1 MAVIGNTLFTLAD
14 WAAQFGPETSKV
26 VPIVEI
32 LNETNAILLDML
44 WKEGNLPTGH
54 KHVIRTGLPTPTW
67 RLLNYGVVP
76 TKATTAPVIDTC
88 GNLEAYSQVDKDI
101 ADMGGK
107 TNEVRASQDAGHV
120 EGLNQTVADAIFYG
134 NQATAPET
142 FTGFA
147 PRYNDPSAQSGENMI
162 NGGGTGSDNTSIW
175 LITWGERASF
185 GIFPLGKRGG
195 LMVDDQGEDR
205 VSDGANGYYQAYITH
220 FKWECGLA
228 VADWR
233 YNVRICNIDVS
244 NLAGAGTGSYAGAQ
258 LELLMIEAVHKL
270 PSTETGQSVFYVNR
284 EVATALHKLA
294 TTKANAYLKYDEFG
308 GKKVLMFAGI
318 PIRRCDA
325 ILNTE
330 AQIVFP

>member
-1 MAVIGNTLFTLAD
+1 MATIGASLFTLAD
-14 WAAQFGPETSKV
+14 WASQFGPETEKV

-32 LNETNAILLDML
+32 LNETNTILLDML
-44 WKEGNLPTGH
+44 WMEGNLANGH

-101 ADMGGK
+101 ADMGDK
-107 TNEVRASQDAGHV
+107 TKEVRASQDAGHI
-120 EGLNQTVADAIFYG
+120 EGMNQTVATTIFYG
-134 NQATAPET
+134 NQSTAPET

-147 PRYNDPSAQSGENMI
+147 ARYNDMSAESGENI
-162 NGGGTGSDNTSIW
+162 IEGGGTGSDNTSIW
-175 LITWGERASF
+175 LITWGERGSF
-185 GIFPLGKRGG
+185 GIFPLGKKGG
-195 LMVDDQGEDR
+195 LQVDDQGEDR
-205 VSDGANGYYQAYITH
+205 VDDGNGGYYQAYITH

-233 YNVRICNIDVS
+233 YNVRIANIDVS
-244 NLAGAGTGSYAGAQ
+244 ELSDAGESGFDGAA

-270 PSTETGQSVFYVNR
+270 PSTEAGQSVFYVNR

-318 PIRRCDA
+318 PVRRCDA
-325 ILNTE
+325 LLNTE
-330 AQIVFP
+330 SQVT

>member
-1 MAVIGNTLFTLAD
+1 MATIGNTLFTLAD
-14 WAAQFGPETSKV
+14 WAAQFGPETSTV

-32 LNETNAILLDML
+32 LNETNSILLDML
-44 WKEGNLPTGH
+44 WKEGNLTTGH

-76 TKATTAPVIDTC
+76 TKATTAPVTDTC

-107 TNEVRASQDAGHV
+107 TKEVRASQDAGHI
-120 EGLNQTVADAIFYG
+120 EGMNQTVANAIFYG

-147 PRYNDPSAQSGENMI
+147 PRYNSLAAT
-162 NGGGTGSDNTSIW
+162 NGVNIIDAGGTGSDNTSIW

-185 GIFPLGKRGG
+185 GIFPLGKKGG
-195 LMVDDQGEDR
+195 LTVDDQGEDR
-205 VSDGANGYYQAYITH
+205 VVDATGQGYYQAYITH
-220 FKWECGLA
+220 FKWECGLS

-233 YNVRICNIDVS
+233 YNVRIANIDVS
-244 NLAGAGTGSYAGAQ
+244 NLAGAGTGSYTGAA

-318 PIRRCDA
+318 PIRRVDA
-325 ILNTE
+325 LLNTE
-330 AQIVFP
+330 TRVV